1 MSQEPEEGIDKLRV
15 LSEIDGAAAAVPPS
29 EPAPAPPQ
37 EAPPPPA
44 PPPLPAWNPR
54 ASRRRNRLAAVVL
67 AVVGV
72 IWLVSGLVMK
82 TLPSCLVGLVFIGG
96 AVAVWVVAVWDGD

>member
-1 MSQEPEEGIDKLRV
+1 MNPDAEEGVDKQRV
-15 LSEIDGAAAAVPPS
+15 LSEIDAASAAAPVPEPP
-29 EPAPAPPQ
+29 PAPLLEAPL
-37 EAPPPPA
+37 PPPPA
-44 PPPLPAWNPR
+44 PPPAWNPR
-54 ASRRRNRLAAVVL
+54 ASRRRNRLAALVL

-82 TLPSCLVGLVFIGG
+82 TLLPCLLGLAFIGG